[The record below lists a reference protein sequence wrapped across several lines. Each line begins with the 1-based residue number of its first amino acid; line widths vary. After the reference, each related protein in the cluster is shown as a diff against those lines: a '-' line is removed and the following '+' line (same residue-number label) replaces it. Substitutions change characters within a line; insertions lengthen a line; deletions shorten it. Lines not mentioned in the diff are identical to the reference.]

1 MAPYIMTLREEMKEM
16 KYFLE
21 KEFNKVTKRFD
32 QARQEAIG
40 DVITE
45 LRGDLSNSIQFL
57 TSIEARIYTQLN
69 R

>member
-1 MAPYIMTLREEMKEM
+1 MKEM

-57 TSIEARIYTQLN
+57 TSIEARICTQLS

>member
-1 MAPYIMTLREEMKEM
+1 MKEM

-57 TSIEARIYTQLN
+57 TSIEARIYPQLN

>member
-1 MAPYIMTLREEMKEM
+1 MKEM

-21 KEFNKVTKRFD
+21 KEFNKVSKKFD
-32 QARQEAIG
+32 KARQDAIG

-57 TSIEARIYTQLN
+57 TSIEGGIHSAEKMGFKDSALFSY
-69 R
+69 

>member
-1 MAPYIMTLREEMKEM
+1 MTLREEMKEM
-16 KYFLE
+16 KSFLE

-57 TSIEARIYTQLN
+57 TSIEARI
-69 R
+69 

>member
-1 MAPYIMTLREEMKEM
+1 MTLREEMKEM

-57 TSIEARIYTQLN
+57 TSIEARIYPQLN

>member
-1 MAPYIMTLREEMKEM
+1 MFITLREEMKEM

-57 TSIEARIYTQLN
+57 TSIEARICTQLS

>member
-1 MAPYIMTLREEMKEM
+1 MTLREEMKEM

-57 TSIEARIYTQLN
+57 TSIEARIYNELS

>member
-57 TSIEARIYTQLN
+57 TSIEARI
-69 R
+69 

>member
-1 MAPYIMTLREEMKEM
+1 MTLREEMKEM

-32 QARQEAIG
+32 QARREAIG

-57 TSIEARIYTQLN
+57 TSIEARIYPQLN

>member
-1 MAPYIMTLREEMKEM
+1 MKEM

-57 TSIEARIYTQLN
+57 TSIEARIYPQLT

>member
-1 MAPYIMTLREEMKEM
+1 MFITLREEMKEM

-57 TSIEARIYTQLN
+57 TSIEARIYPQLN

>member
-57 TSIEARIYTQLN
+57 TSIEARIYNELS

>member
-57 TSIEARIYTQLN
+57 TSIEARNLPRI
-69 R
+69 

>member
-1 MAPYIMTLREEMKEM
+1 MKEM

-57 TSIEARIYTQLN
+57 TSIEARI
-69 R
+69 

>member
-1 MAPYIMTLREEMKEM
+1 MTLREEMKEM

-57 TSIEARIYTQLN
+57 TSIEARI
-69 R
+69 

>member
-1 MAPYIMTLREEMKEM
+1 MKEM

-21 KEFNKVTKRFD
+21 KEFNKVAKKFD
-32 QARQEAIG
+32 KARQEAIG

-57 TSIEARIYTQLN
+57 KSVQAGVYSAE
-69 R
+69 

>member
-1 MAPYIMTLREEMKEM
+1 MKEM

-21 KEFNKVTKRFD
+21 KEFSKVAKKFD
-32 QARQEAIG
+32 KAREDAIG

-57 TSIEARIYTQLN
+57 TSIEAGIHSAE
-69 R
+69 